1 VQCRRFSGG
10 RFPFQSGPDRGMED
24 TWWKVTAIT
33 KERGDARVGGR
44 SLQTTHRQ
52 ETVLPRYV
60 ARVSSSDSFRRK
72 FPGTKG
78 SQLAF
83 DTYRKVE

>member
-1 VQCRRFSGG
+1 MG
-10 RFPFQSGPDRGMED
+10 D

-33 KERGDARVGGR
+33 KHEVTLELVDWVYKRPTDKKLCYPG
-44 SLQTTHRQ
+44 
-52 ETVLPRYV
+52 YV

-78 SQLAF
+78 RQLAF